1 MLNISQ
7 MATALS
13 GGTHFAGYVVV
24 TLDSVIEACLL
35 PVGTYAQKAEL
46 VTLTWALQLTAG
58 E

>member
-1 MLNISQ
+1 